1 MKIKIME
8 EYIKRKMK
16 LILIAPGMKPVPPVG
31 WGAIESLIWD
41 YYENLKKQ
49 DIDVYIINDKL
60 PINIVIICNKIKP
73 DIIHIMYD
81 DYIKIVPFL
90 KCKKILYTSH
100 FAYITSPKFG
110 EIEYDYYYPKIFK
123 KVIEYKGK
131 IEINSISPMIS
142 DVYRKHGFTG
152 KINDI
157 CNGARE
163 DLFKYTL
170 EPNKSN
176 QSVYVAKIEERKS
189 QYKYQCIP
197 DIDFVGNYQDSTFD
211 ITKPNYLGEW
221 SKETLYE
228 NLTEYGNLILLSN
241 GEADPLVVKEGLIA
255 GLGVVVSECCIANLD
270 LSKEYITVIP
280 NDKLED
286 IEYITQKIIENRE
299 QSITRRNEIREYAM
313 EKFAWSS
320 IIQKYIREC
329 LI

>member
-1 MKIKIME
+1 
-8 EYIKRKMK
+8 MK

-60 PINIVIICNKIKP
+60 PINIVKICNNIKP

-163 DLFKYTL
+163 DLFRYTL

-176 QSVYVAKIEERKS
+176 KSVYVAKIEQRKS

-197 DIDFVGNYQDSTFD
+197 DIDFVGNYFDSSFN
-211 ITKPNYLGEW
+211 ITESNYLGEW
-221 SKETLYE
+221 NKDTLYE
-228 NLTEYGNLILLSN
+228 NLTEYGNMVLLSN

-299 QSITRRNEIREYAM
+299 YSINHRNEIREYAM

-329 LI
+329 LM

>member
-1 MKIKIME
+1 ME
-8 EYIKRKMK
+8 EYIERKMK

-49 DIDVYIINDKL
+49 EVDVYIINTGHYAE
-60 PINIVIICNKIKP
+60 VITICNNIKP
-73 DIIHIMYD
+73 DVIHIMYD
-81 DYIKIVPFL
+81 DHIRFVPFL
-90 KCKKILYTSH
+90 RCNKILYTSH

-110 EIEYDYYYPKIFK
+110 EIAGDYYYPKIFK
-123 KVIEYKGK
+123 KVIEYQKK
-131 IEINSISPMIS
+131 IQVNSISPMIS
-142 DVYRKHGFTG
+142 QVYRNHGFTG

-163 DLFKYTL
+163 DLFRYTL

-176 QSVYVAKIEERKS
+176 RSVYVAKIEERKS
-189 QYKYQCIP
+189 QYKYQSIA
-197 DIDFVGNYQDSTFD
+197 DIDFVGNYHDSTFD
-211 ITKPNYLGEW
+211 KTNPNYLGEW

-228 NLTEYGNLILLSN
+228 NLTEYGNLVLLSK

-286 IEYITQKIIENRE
+286 VEYITQKIIENRE
-299 QSITRRNEIREYAM
+299 HSISHRNEIREYAM

-320 IIQKYIREC
+320 IIRKYIQEC
-329 LI
+329 LM

>member
-1 MKIKIME
+1 ME
-8 EYIKRKMK
+8 EYIERKMK

-41 YYENLKKQ
+41 YYENLIKQ
-49 DIDVYIINDKL
+49 EIDVYIINSESH
-60 PINIVIICNKIKP
+60 IQVITLCNNIKP

-81 DYIKIVPFL
+81 DHIKFVPFL
-90 KCKKILYTSH
+90 RCKKILYTSH

-123 KVIEYKGK
+123 KVIEYQKK
-131 IEINSISPMIS
+131 IQINSISPIVS
-142 DVYRKHGFTG
+142 QVYRKHGFTG

-163 DLFKYTL
+163 DLFRYTL

-197 DIDFVGNYQDSTFD
+197 DIDFVGNYFDSSFNVTH
-211 ITKPNYLGEW
+211 TNYLGEW
-221 SKETLYE
+221 NKETLYE
-228 NLTEYGNLILLSN
+228 KLTEYGNLILLSN

-299 QSITRRNEIREYAM
+299 QSISRRNEIREYAV

-320 IIQKYIREC
+320 IIRKYIREC

>member
-1 MKIKIME
+1 
-8 EYIKRKMK
+8 MK

-152 KINDI
+152 KINEI

-170 EPNKSN
+170 EPNKSSK
-176 QSVYVAKIEERKS
+176 SVYVAKIEERKS
-189 QYKYQCIP
+189 QYKYQCIT
-197 DIDFVGNYQDSTFD
+197 DIDFVGNYHDSTFD
-211 ITKPNYLGEW
+211 KTNPNYLGEW

-228 NLTEYGNLILLSN
+228 NLTEYGNLVLLSN
-241 GEADPLVVKEGLIA
+241 GEADPLVVKEGLVA
-255 GLGVVVSECCIANLD
+255 GLGMVVSECCIANLD

-299 QSITRRNEIREYAM
+299 YSISHRNEIREYAM
-313 EKFAWSS
+313 EKFAWS
-320 IIQKYIREC
+320 
-329 LI
+329 

>member
-1 MKIKIME
+1 
-8 EYIKRKMK
+8 MK

-152 KINDI
+152 KINEI

-163 DLFKYTL
+163 DLFRYTL
-170 EPNKSN
+170 QPNKSN

-197 DIDFVGNYQDSTFD
+197 DIDFVGNYQDSSFNVTH
-211 ITKPNYLGEW
+211 TNYLGEW

-228 NLTEYGNLILLSN
+228 KLTEYGNMVLLSN
-241 GEADPLVVKEGLIA
+241 GEADPLVIKEGLIA
-255 GLGVVVSECCIANLD
+255 GLGVVISECCVANLD
-270 LSKEYITVIP
+270 VSKEYITVIP

>member
-1 MKIKIME
+1 
-8 EYIKRKMK
+8 MK

-60 PINIVIICNKIKP
+60 PINIVKICNSIKP

-163 DLFKYTL
+163 DLFRYTL

-176 QSVYVAKIEERKS
+176 KSVYVAKIEQRKS

-197 DIDFVGNYQDSTFD
+197 DIDFVGNYFDSSFN
-211 ITKPNYLGEW
+211 ITEPNYLGEW
-221 SKETLYE
+221 NKHTLYE
-228 NLTEYGNLILLSN
+228 NLTEYGNMVLLSN

-299 QSITRRNEIREYAM
+299 HSISRRNEIREYAM

-329 LI
+329 LM